1 MGQYRKR
8 LEIIA
13 DILSVVR
20 GGAKKTRI
28 MYQANLSYR
37 LLTLYLEFVKEAGLV
52 FTQGKGEYVL
62 TQRGHEFLERYKRF
76 SQRSE
81 QVETELK
88 DVEKERGILEAV
100 YISNAVNYN
109 SNNSYKKQNKNG

>member
-37 LLTLYLEFVKEAGLV
+37 LLALYLEFVKEAGLV
-52 FTQGKGEYVL
+52 L
-62 TQRGHEFLERYKRF
+62 TPVSYTHLTLPTKRI
-76 SQRSE
+76 
-81 QVETELK
+81 V
-88 DVEKERGILEAV
+88 
-100 YISNAVNYN
+100 
-109 SNNSYKKQNKNG
+109 